1 MAQDAATLDEP
12 KRLDVLRSY
21 EILDTLPEQAFDRR
35 VRLAAQICGVPY
47 AAITFMD
54 GARQFVKS
62 KVGFTDEDAPSF
74 FSQATHHT
82 DFFIMPDVTQDERL
96 ATDSLIIGAAQVQ
109 FYAGVPLMTTEG
121 HVLGVRYKADEFLRS
136 LVEGTVASTGR
147 DFLRELVKHVATALG
162 IRYAFV
168 GYFLPESRIR
178 TLAFWKGD
186 GYLDQMEYSLNGTP
200 CTKVSFPSN
209 FVFHG

>member
-1 MAQDAATLDEP
+1 MAQDATTLDDS

-21 EILDTLPEQAFDRR
+21 EILDTLPEQAFDRL

-96 ATDSLIIGAAQVQ
+96 ATDSLVIGAAQVQ
-109 FYAGVPLMTTEG
+109 RYADVPLMTTEG
-121 HVLGVRYKADEFLRS
+121 HVLGMLCVFDRTPRQLTKEQGDALRVLGSEVMTELELRRVRKRLEK
-136 LVEGTVASTGR
+136 STFR
-147 DFLRELVKHVATALG
+147 QDPV
-162 IRYAFV
+162 
-168 GYFLPESRIR
+168 
-178 TLAFWKGD
+178 
-186 GYLDQMEYSLNGTP
+186 
-200 CTKVSFPSN
+200 
-209 FVFHG
+209 HGPA